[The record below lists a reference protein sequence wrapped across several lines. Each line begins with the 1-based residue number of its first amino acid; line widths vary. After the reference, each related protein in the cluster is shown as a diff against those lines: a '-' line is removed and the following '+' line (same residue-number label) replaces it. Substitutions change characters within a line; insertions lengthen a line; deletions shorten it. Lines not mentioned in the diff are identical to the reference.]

1 MFSCQLF
8 ALQFTIALCKFCETS
23 LVCLLWCV
31 VVADNAAYSAF
42 LQRKTPQNCTQ
53 KTDQLP
59 SLPILGHTAGFP
71 TSQQKQ
77 GRKTKDET
85 GKKRKN
91 TKKSAN
97 P

>member
-1 MFSCQLF
+1 M
-8 ALQFTIALCKFCETS
+8 
-23 LVCLLWCV
+23 
-31 VVADNAAYSAF
+31 VVADDAAYSAF

-71 TSQQKQ
+71 TSQHKQ
-77 GRKTKDET
+77 GRKTKDER
-85 GKKRKN
+85 GKERKN